1 MILFFFKQKTAYEMR
16 ISDWSS
22 DVCSSDLKRRT
33 KAPRLAVI
41 AEQIVEIGRGVD
53 EAARQADAREEGGA
67 GRADIGVGG
76 AQALRG
82 AEHIRPAYQHI
93 GRHRRADPPI
103 DMREKR
109 HRRRK
114 RSDEHKTELQPQM
127 RK

>member
-1 MILFFFKQKTAYEMR
+1 MR

-22 DVCSSDLKRRT
+22 DVCSSDLIGRIAPEIEDREDKRRT

-41 AEQIVEIGRGVD
+41 AEKIIEIGRGVA

-67 GRADIGVGG
+67 GRTDIGVGG
-76 AQALRG
+76 AQALLG

-93 GRHRRADPPI
+93 GRHRRADPLI
-103 DMREKR
+103 DLRKKR

-114 RSDEHKTELQPQM
+114 IL
-127 RK
+127 RKDRKSTR